1 MNGWNFDSALPYPLP
16 PGDALTRPWG
26 SAAAPAADAPRGR
39 GYGRATAVRLVCC
52 LILGICLGAA
62 SAPAAEPA
70 VLPVIDSITVDKSL
84 RRLYLIKDGRTVRT
98 FPIALGLAPRGH
110 KMREGDYRTP
120 EGDYHISARKPDSS
134 YMLSLQISYPSESDR
149 VRAEQA
155 EVPAGGLIMVH
166 GRPIRPTNG
175 RDRNYYSTRDW
186 TDGCIAVSNAAMLE
200 IWMMTRIGTPITIRP

>member
-1 MNGWNFDSALPYPLP
+1 MGL
-16 PGDALTRPWG
+16 G
-26 SAAAPAADAPRGR
+26 SAVSAGSSAPTGSHAPRGR
-39 GYGRATAVRLVCC
+39 GQERATAARLACC
-52 LILGICLGAA
+52 LLLGFFLGAA
-62 SAPAAEPA
+62 SAQAAEPA
-70 VLPVIDSITVDKSL
+70 VLPVIDSIMVDKSL
-84 RRLYLIKDGRTVRT
+84 RRLYLIKDGETVRA

-134 YMLSLQISYPSESDR
+134 YMLALQISYPNESDR

-155 EVPAGGLIMVH
+155 EVSAGGLIMVH

-200 IWMMTRIGTPITIRP
+200 IWMMTRIGTPIAIRP

>member
-1 MNGWNFDSALPYPLP
+1 MLARRS
-16 PGDALTRPWG
+16 PGLSSRLTVF
-26 SAAAPAADAPRGR
+26 AM
-39 GYGRATAVRLVCC
+39 
-52 LILGICLGAA
+52 LGLFIA

-70 VLPVIDSITVDKSL
+70 TLPVIDSILVDKSL
-84 RRLYLIKDGRTVRT
+84 RRLYLIRDGETVRA
-98 FPIALGLAPRGH
+98 FPIALGLAPKGR
-110 KMREGDYRTP
+110 KTREGDYRTP
-120 EGDYHISARKPDSS
+120 EGDYFISARKPDSS
-134 YMLSLQISYPSESDR
+134 FTLALQISYPNETDR

-175 RDRNYYSTRDW
+175 RDRNYYSRRDW

>member
-1 MNGWNFDSALPYPLP
+1 M
-16 PGDALTRPWG
+16 
-26 SAAAPAADAPRGR
+26 
-39 GYGRATAVRLVCC
+39 AVRLVCC

-70 VLPVIDSITVDKSL
+70 VLPVIDSILVDKSL

>member
-1 MNGWNFDSALPYPLP
+1 MNPSMELCSAI
-16 PGDALTRPWG
+16 PG
-26 SAAAPAADAPRGR
+26 SQAPGGR
-39 GYGRATAVRLVCC
+39 GHERATAVRMAFCLV
-52 LILGICLGAA
+52 LGICLGVA
-62 SAPAAEPA
+62 SAPAAETA

-84 RRLYLIKDGRTVRT
+84 RRLYLIKDGEAVRT
-98 FPIALGLAPRGH
+98 FPITLGLAPRGH

-134 YMLSLQISYPSESDR
+134 YMLALQISYPNESDR
-149 VRAEQA
+149 TRAEQA

-200 IWMMTRIGTPITIRP
+200 IWMMTRIGTPITIKP